1 MEHFFSLLNHPT
13 SWCNLGFLITV
24 LAVTAWLSDFLQ
36 QKCVAPLARVIPH
49 SRPPVVHW
57 TRRKQQA
64 SQWKTWANVLNR
76 PTLLWLFSGAITFFR
91 HYGGEIPTDG
101 RQPLSSVVLCSM
113 RMFMQ
118 AHAEFQVCLVL
129 YQLIWS
135 TKTCDSPLRF
145 SKWVWSSV
153 GKLLQ
158 GQRWVMEL
166 MADQWGVWCSA
177 GIVCYCVIVTLKDV
191 KVRIF

>member
-1 MEHFFSLLNHPT
+1 MQFGVFLNT
-13 SWCNLGFLITV
+13 G
-24 LAVTAWLSDFLQ
+24 LAVTARLSDFLQ
-36 QKCVAPLARVIPH
+36 QKCVAPLAQVIPH
-49 SRPPVVHW
+49 SRPPVVYR

-76 PTLLWLFSGAITFFR
+76 PTLLWLFSGAITLFR
-91 HYGGEIPTDG
+91 HYGGEIHADG
-101 RQPLSSVVLCSM
+101 RQSLSSVFLWSM
-113 RMFMQ
+113 PMFMQ

-135 TKTCDSPLRF
+135 TETCDSPWRF

-158 GQRWVMEL
+158 GQQWVMKP
-166 MADQWGVWCSA
+166 MADHRLHRECGA
-177 GIVCYCVIVTLKDV
+177 ALG
-191 KVRIF
+191 